1 MNILRH
7 HQSYS
12 NGHKVFNLTFKRPG
26 LIWQDTT
33 LDDFAFGAL
42 SRIDHAKLGQGAFVK
57 MHEHINDEI
66 LSYMWNGEML
76 HKDSDG
82 TEIMIS
88 PSKHMLMNAG
98 RSFFHEETTP
108 NGTVEMLQIFIR
120 PSEADLEPKVQF
132 FDTNNK
138 NEDWKLIAGPKE
150 MSAPLEIRQ
159 NIAVYD
165 AHAKNGAKLEIPKL
179 ENYTPWLYVM
189 NGAIKAGE
197 ETLYKGDAVTGNEK
211 ELQEVELI
219 EDTTLVLFL
228 VDLNAQMTFSG
239 NFSGLKR

>member
-7 HQSYS
+7 QQSYT
-12 NGHKVFNLTFKRPG
+12 NGNPIFNLTFRRPG

-42 SRIDHAKLGQGAFVK
+42 SRIDHAKLGKGAFVK

-66 LSYMWNGEML
+66 LSYMWDGEML
-76 HKDSDG
+76 HKDSGG

-98 RSFFHEETTP
+98 KSFFHEETTP

-120 PSEADLEPKVQF
+120 PTEADLEPKVQF
-132 FDTNNK
+132 FDTDNK
-138 NEDWKLIAGPKE
+138 NENWKLIAGPKE
-150 MSAPLEIRQ
+150 SSAPLELRQ
-159 NIAVYD
+159 NIMVYD
-165 AHAKNGAKLEIPKL
+165 AHAKKGATLEVPQL

-189 NGAIKAGE
+189 NGTARVGR
-197 ETLYKGDAVTGNEK
+197 ETLYKGDAITGNNE
-211 ELQEVELI
+211 ELHGIELM

-228 VDLNAQMTFSG
+228 VDLNAPMTFSG
-239 NFSGLKR
+239 NFSGVKR